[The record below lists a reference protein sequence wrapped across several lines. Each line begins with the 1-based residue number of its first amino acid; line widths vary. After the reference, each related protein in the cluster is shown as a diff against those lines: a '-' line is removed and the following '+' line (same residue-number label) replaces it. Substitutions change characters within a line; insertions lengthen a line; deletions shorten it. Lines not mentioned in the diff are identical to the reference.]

1 MLARGL
7 RCLSVR
13 WAHSNIQKPLDIATT
28 SVVPGSKEAWERRLE
43 LRKPKLQRDEVL
55 SAKVYYAPEWELDK
69 KPNKDAG
76 FPDPLKNYGITPE
89 KWEYYNKVHFSPKR
103 MWQACQLVWRT
114 NVDEAITQLQ
124 FQQLKSCKILAEV
137 LTEAKERAT
146 NEFHIEF
153 PSDMYVADAF
163 PVQSNIIKGARRHA
177 HENWCT
183 IRYRYIH
190 IFVRLEEMVNVKKG
204 VLVTCDPAMRQLLM
218 HLDESRTLGSKFIVK
233 ELDETHLFIDRE
245 IVRILEEK
253 LDHLMEQM
261 NPELSDK

>member
-13 WAHSNIQKPLDIATT
+13 WAHSNIQKPLDVATT
-28 SVVPGSKEAWERRLE
+28 SIVPGSKEAWERRLE

-55 SAKVYYAPEWELDK
+55 SS
-69 KPNKDAG
+69 
-76 FPDPLKNYGITPE
+76 
-89 KWEYYNKVHFSPKR
+89 KVHFSPKR

-124 FQQLKSCKILAEV
+124 FQQLKGCKILAEV

-190 IFVRLEEMVNVKKG
+190 IFVRLEEGAPPPFRTREKLKNGWEHMDAYYEY
-204 VLVTCDPAMRQLLM
+204 LR
-218 HLDESRTLGSKFIVK
+218 SRTKKYSI
-233 ELDETHLFIDRE
+233 
-245 IVRILEEK
+245 
-253 LDHLMEQM
+253 
-261 NPELSDK
+261 